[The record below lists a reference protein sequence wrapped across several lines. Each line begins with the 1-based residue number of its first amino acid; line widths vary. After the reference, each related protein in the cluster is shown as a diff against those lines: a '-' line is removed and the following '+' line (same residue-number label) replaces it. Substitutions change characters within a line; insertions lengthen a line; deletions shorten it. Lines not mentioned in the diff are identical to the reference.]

1 MFSQAELTSPR
12 VTTSSSE
19 YRIGLKSRSV
29 IAEINALSPGR
40 LASSE
45 RRSSIS
51 QPHCTPRD
59 TAGSLLLVAASRPL
73 DDCACGSLLVHLISD
88 IQRPQNEAVPVG
100 VWDNTPCTSP
110 QNCATRHSPDTELV
124 VRTRPTP
131 LIESTGRV
139 SCSTKPHPTAGDSMP
154 TATCTPV
161 RGEGRRPA
169 AGAAKARGPRLQP
182 S

>member
-1 MFSQAELTSPR
+1 MMFSQAELTSPR

-88 IQRPQNEAVPVG
+88 IQNSKRGRSRRDVG
-100 VWDNTPCTSP
+100 QHTVHKSP
-110 QNCATRHSPDTELV
+110 ELCHKTLTRH
-124 VRTRPTP
+124 RTRRAHATDAAH
-131 LIESTGRV
+131 RV
-139 SCSTKPHPTAGDSMP
+139 D
-154 TATCTPV
+154 
-161 RGEGRRPA
+161 REG
-169 AGAAKARGPRLQP
+169 LMQH
-182 S
+182 